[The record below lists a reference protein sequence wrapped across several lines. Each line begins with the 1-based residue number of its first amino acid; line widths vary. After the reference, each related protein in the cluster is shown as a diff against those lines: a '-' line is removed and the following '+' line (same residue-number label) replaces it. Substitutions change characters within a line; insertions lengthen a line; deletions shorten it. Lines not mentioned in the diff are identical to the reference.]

1 MRYIEMAEPEFNQS
15 CLQVRNTTCRRV
27 DGIIAAAARGAQ
39 RCLPLF
45 AYSASLQWLND

>member
-27 DGIIAAAARGAQ
+27 DGIIAAAARGA
-39 RCLPLF
+39 RDVCHCLPIRPP
-45 AYSASLQWLND
+45 SNDLND